1 MANGQ
6 EQSGLEKLRGALSSD
21 GRDLLDAYTS
31 IASPTSQQWETLVA
45 ELTNSINNPAF
56 PPSTVQSILT
66 NSGYPIPS
74 FSDQD
79 RIPRAPQIGDSTNRT
94 DWSPGDSVATRTD
107 PYSFRYVQEDD
118 RALGPGQTRRRM
130 RLEDP
135 FAAFTETVLGNIPQ
149 YAQAPQ
155 VVQQAAR
162 APYRQL
168 LPQYLIG
175 GAFGPEQ
182 YQNMP
187 FGDFLSSG
195 FRPTAQGMTHG
206 MGQLF
211 NLLTGNTPWAGQPG
225 QVRSVARTL
234 AQDPNLVFDTALTPF
249 YQQHGPMMGNA
260 LLSQLKD
267 MYSNW
272 QSSDIGRGLDYGTE
286 GQQALAF
293 LQGQDLPFLRNV
305 LPGAMGQY
313 FNVAAPETPR

>member
-1 MANGQ
+1 
-6 EQSGLEKLRGALSSD
+6 
-21 GRDLLDAYTS
+21 
-31 IASPTSQQWETLVA
+31 
-45 ELTNSINNPAF
+45 
-56 PPSTVQSILT
+56 
-66 NSGYPIPS
+66 
-74 FSDQD
+74 
-79 RIPRAPQIGDSTNRT
+79 
-94 DWSPGDSVATRTD
+94 
-107 PYSFRYVQEDD
+107 
-118 RALGPGQTRRRM
+118 M

-155 VVQQAAR
+155 AVQQAAR

-175 GAFGPEQ
+175 GAFGPQ
-182 YQNMP
+182 QFQNVP

-195 FRPTAQGMTHG
+195 YRPTAQGMRHG

-211 NLLTGNTPWAGQPG
+211 NLLTGHTPWGGQPG
-225 QVRSVARTL
+225 QVRSVARTM

-260 LLSQLKD
+260 LLSQLND
-267 MYSNW
+267 MFTNW
-272 QSSDIGRGLDYGTE
+272 QSSQIGRGLDYGTE

-305 LPGAMGQY
+305 LPGTMGQY
-313 FNVAAPETPR
+313 FNVAVPEPPR

>member
-6 EQSGLEKLRGALSSD
+6 ELKQALGAEGRRLLEEYDRIADPTVSD
-21 GRDLLDAYTS
+21 
-31 IASPTSQQWETLVA
+31 WETLRNAISDHLSTQEGVA
-45 ELTNSINNPAF
+45 GAFAGRYDVGSLLTNG
-56 PPSTVQSILT
+56 
-66 NSGYPIPS
+66 GYATP
-74 FSDQD
+74 
-79 RIPRAPQIGDSTNRT
+79 
-94 DWSPGDSVATRTD
+94 TRTTD
-107 PYSFRYVQEDD
+107 PFSGQVVSESD
-118 RALGPGQTRRRM
+118 RALGREQTRRRM

-135 FAAFTETVLGNIPQ
+135 FAAFRETVQERFPRF
-149 YAQAPQ
+149 AQAPEA
-155 VVQQAAR
+155 VQRAAT
-162 APYRQL
+162 APYSQL
-168 LPQYLIG
+168 YPQYLMT
-175 GAFGPEQ
+175 GAFGPQ
-182 YQNMP
+182 QFQGMP

-195 FRPTAQGMTHG
+195 YRPTAQGMTHG

-211 NLLTGNTPWAGQPG
+211 NLLTGNTPWGGQPG

-234 AQDPNLVFDTALTPF
+234 GQDANLVFDTALTPF